1 MNHKLVCKILG
12 YILWIEAVCL
22 LAPLGIAIFTGGS
35 DVIGFAAT
43 IAICAV
49 LGAVLSFLGRGH
61 ARMQARDGFA
71 AVGLGWIGLSA
82 FGALPYCI
90 SGAIP
95 HYVDA
100 FFETVSGFTT
110 TGATILSEIES
121 LPRGILFW
129 RAETQWMGGMGVLV
143 LTLALMPKL
152 GEGALYL
159 MQAESPGPV
168 VSKLVPKVGD
178 TAKILYGIY
187 VGLTAAETICLCL
200 AGMPLYESL
209 THAFTTISTGGFS
222 VKNASIAA
230 YDSEIINW
238 IIIVFMFLSGI
249 NFSLLYASLHRKFK
263 SVIKSEELQLY
274 TALAVG
280 ATLLI
285 CLNLYIEFGT
295 PLGKSFSESAFQV
308 VSIMTTTGYA
318 TADYALWPPLPQ
330 PLLTLPRFARACAGS
345 TAGGVKCSRI
355 VLLFKALR
363 RELRKVI
370 HPREVNVIR
379 CDGRKVEES
388 TLYSVHIFFFA
399 YVVILLLGTLVV
411 SWDNLGFDTAFSAT
425 LTCLSNVGPGLAAVG
440 PVENFGMLS
449 YVSKMV
455 LSFAMLLGR
464 LEIVPLLVLL
474 FPSLWKKR

>member
-12 YILWIEAVCL
+12 LILCIEAACLVPPLLIALADGGGDAAGFGVTLLLCALTGGL
-22 LAPLGIAIFTGGS
+22 LARLRT
-35 DVIGFAAT
+35 T
-43 IAICAV
+43 N
-49 LGAVLSFLGRGH
+49 
-61 ARMQARDGFA
+61 RMHARDGFA
-71 AVGLGWIGLSA
+71 AVGLSWIVLSA

-95 HYVDA
+95 HYIDA
-100 FFETVSGFTT
+100 FFETVSGLTT
-110 TGATILSEIES
+110 TGATVLAEIEH

-152 GEGALYL
+152 GEGSLYL

-187 VGLTAAETICLCL
+187 VGLTAVETVCLCL

-230 YDSEIINW
+230 YGSEAINW
-238 IIIVFMFLSGI
+238 IIILFMFLSGI
-249 NFSLLYASLHRKFK
+249 NFSLLFAALRRDFK
-263 SVIKSEELQLY
+263 AVVKSEELRLY
-274 TALAVG
+274 TFLAVG

-285 CLNLYIEFGT
+285 CLNLYAEFGT
-295 PLGKSFSESAFQV
+295 PLGLSFSEAAFQV

-318 TADYALWPPLPQ
+318 TADYALWPA
-330 PLLTLPRFARACAGS
+330 FAQTVLVLVMFAGACAGS
-345 TAGGVKCSRI
+345 TAGGVKSFRL
-355 VLLFKALR
+355 VMLFKGLR
-363 RELRKVI
+363 RELRKVL

-379 CDGRKVEES
+379 VDGHKIEES
-388 TLYSVHIFFFA
+388 TLTSVHLFFFA
-399 YVVILLLGTLVV
+399 YIGLLLLGTLVV
-411 SWDNLGFDTAFSAT
+411 SWDNMGFETAFSAT

-440 PVENFGMLS
+440 PTQNFGLLS
-449 YVSKMV
+449 YLSKLV

-474 FPSLWKKR
+474 FPSLWRKK

>member
-12 YILWIEAVCL
+12 LILCIEAACLVLPLLIALADGGGDAAGFGVTLLLCALTGGL
-22 LAPLGIAIFTGGS
+22 LARLRT
-35 DVIGFAAT
+35 T
-43 IAICAV
+43 N
-49 LGAVLSFLGRGH
+49 
-61 ARMQARDGFA
+61 RMHARDGFA
-71 AVGLGWIGLSA
+71 AVGLSWIVLSA

-95 HYVDA
+95 HYIDA
-100 FFETVSGFTT
+100 FFETVSGLTT
-110 TGATILSEIES
+110 TGATVLAEIEH

-152 GEGALYL
+152 GEGSLYL

-187 VGLTAAETICLCL
+187 VGLTAVETVCLCL
-200 AGMPLYESL
+200 AGMPLFESL

-230 YDSEIINW
+230 YGSEAINW
-238 IIIVFMFLSGI
+238 IIILFMFLSGI
-249 NFSLLYASLHRKFK
+249 NFSLLFAALRRDFK
-263 SVIKSEELQLY
+263 AVVKSEELRLY
-274 TALAVG
+274 TFLAVG

-285 CLNLYIEFGT
+285 CLNLYAEFRT
-295 PLGKSFSESAFQV
+295 PLGLSFSEAAFQV

-318 TADYALWPPLPQ
+318 TADYALWPA
-330 PLLTLPRFARACAGS
+330 FAQTVLVLVMFAGACAGS
-345 TAGGVKCSRI
+345 TAGGVKSFRL
-355 VLLFKALR
+355 VMLFKGLR
-363 RELRKVI
+363 RELRKVL

-379 CDGRKVEES
+379 VDGHKIEES
-388 TLYSVHIFFFA
+388 TLTSVHLFFFA
-399 YVVILLLGTLVV
+399 YIGLLLLGTLVV
-411 SWDNLGFDTAFSAT
+411 SWDNMGFETAFSAT

-440 PVENFGMLS
+440 PTQNFGLLS
-449 YVSKMV
+449 YLSKLV

-474 FPSLWKKR
+474 FPSLWRKK